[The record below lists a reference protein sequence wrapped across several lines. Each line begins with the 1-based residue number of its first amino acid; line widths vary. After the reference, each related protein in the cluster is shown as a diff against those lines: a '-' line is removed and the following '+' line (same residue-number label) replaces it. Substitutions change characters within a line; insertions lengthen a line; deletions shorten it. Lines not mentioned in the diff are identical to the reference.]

1 MKLLHL
7 FNKTALHVAVENEDE
22 DMVKILLSSKSID
35 VNIPF
40 IFKEFFFK
48 YNSTSNIL
56 IKLEISF

>member
-1 MKLLHL
+1 MKLIHL

-40 IFKEFFFK
+40 IFKEFFL
-48 YNSTSNIL
+48 NI
-56 IKLEISF
+56 IQHQIF